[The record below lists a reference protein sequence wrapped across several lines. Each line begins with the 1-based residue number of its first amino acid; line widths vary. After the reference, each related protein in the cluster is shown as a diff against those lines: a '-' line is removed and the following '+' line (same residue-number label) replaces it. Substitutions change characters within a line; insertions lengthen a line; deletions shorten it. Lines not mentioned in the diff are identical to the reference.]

1 MSPSPSRGRI
11 TRIFLTARFLVVFAF
26 VSARGVGYSVPATT
40 GVYIRFARGQ
50 SSTDMSSIDE
60 KRVYGA
66 TEGKTDVFIATG
78 MGVAR
83 VECSGDLVGGF
94 GLVHRCVATD
104 IAAKGNRLAVATDED
119 VLVWNR
125 DEFDPAGFGPAHAVG
140 YNDELIAA
148 GSGRISRSVENDWSA
163 LGVSESGDKIDVR
176 AIDGDLIASS
186 DGVYRLSDGANGVGY
201 VPVGL
206 NNARDVSSVPIPLVA
221 TATGLYQLKNGWV
234 NVLDADVH
242 LIESDGTRIHA
253 ATDEALYAPCK
264 SENTSEHQSHNAQS
278 DEWERLEL
286 PVAEQIAG
294 IGHGESTY
302 AVTVDGT
309 FLIESD
315 DGWHTRSL
323 GLSDVSGL
331 AVR

>member
-1 MSPSPSRGRI
+1 MSLRSFVVESLGYL
-11 TRIFLTARFLVVFAF
+11 LTARFLIAFAF
-26 VSARGVGYSVPATT
+26 VGSGVRYSVPATT

-104 IAAKGNRLAVATDED
+104 IAAKGNRLAVATNED
-119 VLVWNR
+119 ILVWNH
-125 DEFDPAGFGPAHAVG
+125 DEFAPAEFGPAHAVG
-140 YNDELIAA
+140 YNDGLIAA
-148 GSGRISRSVENDWSA
+148 GSGRISRYVENDWSV
-163 LGVSESGDKIDVR
+163 LGGSEIERGIDVR

-186 DGVYRLSDGANGVGY
+186 DGVYRLSDGANGVEY

-234 NVLDADVH
+234 NVLDGDVH

-253 ATDEALYAPCK
+253 ATDEALYAPSK
-264 SENTSEHQSHNAQS
+264 SENTSEHQSHNVQS
-278 DEWERLEL
+278 DEWEQIEL

-323 GLSDVSGL
+323 GLSDVCGL